1 MHSTITALF
10 PVVTNIT
17 IGFNEP
23 KPASRTAMVSLD
35 ISKAFDAVNHDLL
48 LQKISN
54 TTLHSNITR
63 WMAAYL

>member
-1 MHSTITALF
+1 MHSTITALL
-10 PVVTNIT
+10 PVVAKVA

-35 ISKAFDAVNHDLL
+35 ISKAFNAVNHNIL
-48 LQKISN
+48 LQKISD